1 MDGCAT
7 PLPSAR
13 QLSVLAAVLLLLAL
27 ALSAL
32 QAGNEDLPAA
42 AALALALRGGGA
54 ASAAAAAAAAAQPR
68 WATSVAR
75 FRHPSLHCTSNY
87 YLADWDG
94 ARFRAAAGGLVAFR
108 ASQNAAALERAWH
121 APGWG
126 RFDASPPLTAC
137 AGLAR
142 YPSDDLTLDG
152 AKWLCGLRSL
162 APGCV
167 IYSLGSNAQ
176 FDFEYLMVEHTPC
189 EVHTFDCTVDARAPS
204 FPREELAARG
214 RGRVVFHPLCVSDGS
229 SSSGGSG
236 SGSGAYRTLRQLTR
250 ALNHT
255 TVNLLKMD
263 IEGYEYRVLEGLLAD
278 TMGEGGGSEGGSAG
292 GGGLDYLPLQI
303 SFELHTRSNALQAAG
318 LNDPPRAAPP
328 PEGWYNTGGLSA
340 GDMQVFWSQLTDL
353 GYVVAAREDNA
364 GFQGGAE
371 FTVVRAFC

>member
-1 MDGCAT
+1 M
-7 PLPSAR
+7 
-13 QLSVLAAVLLLLAL
+13 LLAML
-27 ALSAL
+27 VAL
-32 QAGNEDLPAA
+32 QSGSANLPAVG
-42 AALALALRGGGA
+42 ALAALRGGGA
-54 ASAAAAAAAAAQPR
+54 DASQPR

-75 FRHPSLHCTSNY
+75 FRHPSLHCTANY

-94 ARFRAAAGGLVAFR
+94 ARFRAAAAGLVKFR
-108 ASQNAAALERAWH
+108 ATQNAVALERAWR

-126 RFDASPPLTAC
+126 RFDASPPLAAC

-142 YPSDDLTLDG
+142 YPQDDLALDG

-176 FDFEYLMVEHTPC
+176 FDFEYLMVQHTPC
-189 EVHTFDCTVDARAPS
+189 EVHTFDCTVDARAPA

-229 SSSGGSG
+229 AGAGAS
-236 SGSGAYRTLRQLTR
+236 SGAYRTLRQLTR

-278 TMGEGGGSEGGSAG
+278 TMGEGSEGA
-292 GGGLDYLPLQI
+292 GLDYLPLQI
-303 SFELHTRSNALQAAG
+303 SFELHARSSVLQAAG
-318 LNDPPRAAPP
+318 LNDPPGASP
-328 PEGWYNTGGLSA
+328 PEGWYNSGGLTA